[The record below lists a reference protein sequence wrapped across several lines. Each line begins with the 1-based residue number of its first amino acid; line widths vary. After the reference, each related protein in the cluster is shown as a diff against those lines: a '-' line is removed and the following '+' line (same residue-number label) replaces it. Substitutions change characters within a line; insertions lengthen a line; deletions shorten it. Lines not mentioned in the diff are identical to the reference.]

1 MTRIL
6 IDSTLVAV
14 VTARPTL
21 ISTAHRDRLAD
32 TEPAGDISV
41 NAASLQRLWSLVETH
56 EVTVY
61 VGASQLGVAAYLR
74 AQKVSVAVRPF
85 HDLVEDAEL
94 VVLPEHR
101 AIDLPDALRVPAL
114 GLHELEVR

>member
-1 MTRIL
+1 MKLL

-21 ISTAHRDRLAD
+21 ISDAHRDRLAE
-32 TEPAGDISV
+32 TEQATGISV
-41 NAASLQRLWSLVETH
+41 NVASLQKLWSLSADH

-61 VGASQLGVAAYLR
+61 VGASQLVVAAYLR
-74 AQKVSVAVRPF
+74 AQKVSVGVRPF
-85 HDLVEDAEL
+85 HDLAADAEL

-101 AIDLPDALRVPAL
+101 TIDLPDALRVPAL
-114 GLHELEVR
+114 SLHELEVR

>member
-14 VTARPTL
+14 VTNRPTL

-32 TEPAGDISV
+32 TEPCGDTSI
-41 NAASLQRLWSLVETH
+41 NLASLQKLWSLSADH

-61 VGASQLGVAAYLR
+61 VGASQLAAASYFR
-74 AQKVSVAVRPF
+74 AQKVSVGVRPF
-85 HDLVEDAEL
+85 HDLAEDADL

-114 GLHELEVR
+114 SLHELELP